1 MPEVE
6 IEDYETKQVTRE
18 GYACDKCGKGAVD
31 EPLQEDEVTTVL
43 YAPGVHD
50 RLSLRGRGEPEREFR
65 CDEHADVRQ
74 KIEYEADVKERMERY
89 KELITFTA
97 RLGSGVLL
105 LAGMASATAI
115 AALLVEVVNPRFVTN
130 PELAGM
136 QWLLATFFI
145 LMGSMAG
152 GGIILSLEDNT

>member
-6 IEDYETKQVTRE
+6 IEDYETKHVTRE

-31 EPLQEDEVTTVL
+31 EPLGEDEIVTVL
-43 YAPGVHD
+43 YQPGAHD
-50 RLSLRGRGEPEREFR
+50 RLTTYNDDVHRQFR

-74 KIEYEADVKERMERY
+74 KIEYETDVKERMERY
-89 KELITFTA
+89 KEIITFTA
-97 RLGSGVLL
+97 RLGSSVLL
-105 LAGMASATAI
+105 LAGIASATAI
-115 AALLVEVVNPRFVTN
+115 AALLFEVANPGFVTN

-145 LMGSMAG
+145 LVGSMVG
-152 GGIILSLEDNT
+152 GGIIWWLEDNS